1 MSLLNHDS
9 GGTRFGAW
17 PASRAFSRKVLF
29 SCMECGALPQTGLGS
44 GGRWRDRPSRWPAGP
59 PIAPLPDAGLVE
71 DVDEV
76 QSAILSSPAPTVV
89 VGWSYGCDV
98 VGVAAHSMP
107 NVTRLIYVS
116 SVPLKIHIEAR
127 DAVFLDTMK
136 HMLRDGH
143 GRLALDNHWWLHEDK
158 AGRQLPPV
166 VRAHLESN
174 PRRFATTRT
183 LTDPIPAAAWTEIA
197 TTILLGTAD
206 TLTDS
211 QQRAW
216 AREAVADVR
225 DMDSDHFIL
234 FNRPNELADVILE
247 ELR

>member
-1 MSLLNHDS
+1 MIRAGLDS
-9 GGTRFGAW
+9 VHGRQAGPF
-17 PASRAFSRKVLF
+17 PARYCSRAWNVGRSRRL
-29 SCMECGALPQTGLGS
+29 GLGPAGDGETDPP
-44 GGRWRDRPSRWPAGP
+44 GGRPDLPSHRS
-59 PIAPLPDAGLVE
+59 PDAGLVE